1 MQCLAL
7 FLGGNEGE
15 RRRLAGG
22 KEWKGSPMGVK
33 QKPHTHIITH
43 LNGTIVV
50 SKAHNCE
57 FGRAVSPDLQVYTVV
72 LVLIDSWTLG
82 TC

>member
-33 QKPHTHIITH
+33 
-43 LNGTIVV
+43 
-50 SKAHNCE
+50 
-57 FGRAVSPDLQVYTVV
+57 
-72 LVLIDSWTLG
+72 
-82 TC
+82 